1 LFQVVIFSEIMIYDY
16 KKYKPSLGKKVF
28 IAPSAD
34 IIGNVSIG
42 DDCSIWFNVTIRGDV
57 HYIKIGEETNIQDNS
72 ILHVTN
78 GKFPLNIGNRVT
90 VAHGVALH
98 GCTINDQ
105 TLVGIG
111 AIVLD
116 DVEVG
121 EKSIIAAGS
130 LLREGKKFPGSSLI
144 AGSPARVIR
153 SLEKEEIEKNLQYA
167 RNYID
172 YKNSYLNKY
181 DFQKIKEID
190 RE

>member
-1 LFQVVIFSEIMIYDY
+1 MIFTY
-16 KKYKPSLGKKVF
+16 KNYKPVLGKNVF
-28 IAPSAD
+28 VAPSAD

-57 HYIKIGEETNIQDNS
+57 HYIKIGDETNIQDNS

-78 GKFPLNIGNRVT
+78 GRFPLTIGNRVT

-105 TLVGIG
+105 TLVGMG

-121 EKSIIAAGS
+121 EKAIIAAGS
-130 LLREGKKFPGSSLI
+130 LLREGIKFPGASLI

-153 SLEKEEIEKNLQYA
+153 PLKQDELKKILQYA

-172 YKNSYLNKY
+172 YKNSYLNKNN
-181 DFQKIKEID
+181 FQTIKEID

>member
-1 LFQVVIFSEIMIYDY
+1 MIYSY
-16 KKYKPSLGKKVF
+16 KKYKPVLGKKIF

-42 DDCSIWFNVTIRGDV
+42 NECGIWFNVTIRGDV
-57 HYIKIGEETNIQDNS
+57 NYIKIGDETNIQDNS

-90 VAHGVALH
+90 VAHGVTLH
-98 GCTINDQ
+98 GCTINDL
-105 TLVGIG
+105 TLVGMG

-116 DVEVG
+116 DVVVG
-121 EKSIIAAGS
+121 EKSLIAAGS
-130 LLREGKKFPGSSLI
+130 LLREGNEFPGSSLI

-153 SLEKEEIEKNLQYA
+153 PLKKKELEKNLQYA

-172 YKNSYLNKY
+172 YKNIYLNKNY
-181 DFQKIKEID
+181 FKMIKEID
-190 RE
+190 LE

>member
-1 LFQVVIFSEIMIYDY
+1 MIYRY
-16 KKYKPSLGKKVF
+16 QKYKPVFGKNVF
-28 IAPSAD
+28 VAPSAE

-42 DDCSIWFNVTIRGDV
+42 NDCGIWFNVTIRGDV
-57 HYIKIGEETNIQDNS
+57 HYIRIGDETNIQDNS
-72 ILHVTN
+72 VLHVTN
-78 GKFPLNIGNRVT
+78 GRFPLTIGKQVT

-130 LLREGKKFPGSSLI
+130 LLREGKKFPGASLI
-144 AGSPARVIR
+144 AGSPAKVIR
-153 SLEKEEIEKNLQYA
+153 PLKKEELEKNLQYA
-167 RNYID
+167 RNYIG
-172 YKNSYLNKY
+172 YKNEYLRNFNKL
-181 DFQKIKEID
+181 
-190 RE
+190 

>member
-1 LFQVVIFSEIMIYDY
+1 MIYQYKDY
-16 KKYKPSLGKKVF
+16 KPKLGKNVF

-34 IIGNVSIG
+34 VIGNVSVG
-42 DDCSIWFNVTIRGDV
+42 NDCGIWFNVTIRGDV
-57 HYIKIGEETNIQDNS
+57 HYIKIGDETNIQDNS

-116 DVEVG
+116 NVEVG

-130 LLREGKKFPGSSLI
+130 LLREGKKFPAQSLI
-144 AGSPARVIR
+144 AGFPARVIR
-153 SLEKEEIEKNLQYA
+153 PLEFDEIKKNLQYA
-167 RNYID
+167 KNYVD
-172 YKNSYLNKY
+172 YKNEYLRNFNK
-181 DFQKIKEID
+181 I
-190 RE
+190 

>member
-1 LFQVVIFSEIMIYDY
+1 MIY
-16 KKYKPSLGKKVF
+16 KYKDYNPIFGKDVF
-28 IAPSAD
+28 VAPSAD

-42 DDCSIWFNVTIRGDV
+42 TNCSIWFNVTIRGDV
-57 HYIKIGEETNIQDNS
+57 HYIKIGDETNIQDNS

-78 GKFPLNIGNRVT
+78 GKFPLNIGSRVT
-90 VAHGVALH
+90 IAHGVKLH
-98 GCTINDQ
+98 GCTIHDQ

-121 EKSIIAAGS
+121 EKSIVAAGS
-130 LLREGKKFPGSSLI
+130 LLREGLIFPRSSLI

-153 SLEKEEIEKNLQYA
+153 PLRKEEIEKNLQYS

-181 DFQKIKEID
+181 NFQTIKEIE

>member
-1 LFQVVIFSEIMIYDY
+1 MIYNY
-16 KKYKPSLGKKVF
+16 KNYYPILGNDVF
-28 IAPSAD
+28 VAPSAD

-42 DDCSIWFNVTIRGDV
+42 DNCSIWFNVTIRGDV
-57 HYIKIGEETNIQDNS
+57 HFIKIGDETNIQDNS

-111 AIVLD
+111 AIILD

-121 EKSIIAAGS
+121 ENSIVAAGS
-130 LLREGKKFPGSSLI
+130 LLREGHKFPGSNLI
-144 AGSPARVIR
+144 AGSTARVIR
-153 SLEKEEIEKNLQYA
+153 SLKKEEIEKNLQYA
-167 RNYID
+167 RNYMD
-172 YKNSYLNKY
+172 YKNEYLVNFNK
-181 DFQKIKEID
+181 I
-190 RE
+190 

>member
-1 LFQVVIFSEIMIYDY
+1 MIF
-16 KKYKPSLGKKVF
+16 KYKEYKPRLGNNVF
-28 IAPSAD
+28 VAPSAD

-42 DDCSIWFNVTIRGDV
+42 DNCSVWFNVTIRGDV
-57 HYIKIGEETNIQDNS
+57 HYIKIGDDTNIQDNS

-98 GCTINDQ
+98 GCTIHDQ

-121 EKSIIAAGS
+121 KNSIIAAGS
-130 LLREGKKFPGSSLI
+130 LLREGTIFPGSSLI
-144 AGSPARVIR
+144 AGSPARIVR
-153 SLEKEEIEKNLQYA
+153 PLEKEEIKKNLQYA

-172 YKNSYLNKY
+172 YKNSYLNKNN
-181 DFQKIKEID
+181 FQTIKEID

>member
-1 LFQVVIFSEIMIYDY
+1 MIY
-16 KKYKPSLGKKVF
+16 KYKNYKPVLGNNIF

-42 DDCSIWFNVTIRGDV
+42 DDSSIWFNVTIRGDV
-57 HYIKIGEETNIQDNS
+57 HYIKIGEGTNIQDNS
-72 ILHVTN
+72 VLHVTN
-78 GKFPLNIGNRVT
+78 SRYPLNIGNRVT

-105 TLVGIG
+105 TLVGMG

-121 EKSIIAAGS
+121 EKAIIAAGS
-130 LLREGKKFPGSSLI
+130 LLREGHKYPGSSLI

-153 SLEKEEIEKNLQYA
+153 PLKEEELEKNLHYA

-172 YKNSYLNKY
+172 YKNEYLRNFNK
-181 DFQKIKEID
+181 I
-190 RE
+190 

>member
-1 LFQVVIFSEIMIYDY
+1 MIYRY
-16 KKYKPSLGKKVF
+16 KKFKPIIGQNVF
-28 IAPSAD
+28 VAPSAE
-34 IIGNVSIG
+34 IIGNVSVG

-57 HYIKIGEETNIQDNS
+57 HYINIGDETNIQDNS

-78 GKFPLNIGNRVT
+78 GKYPLNIGNQVT
-90 VAHGVALH
+90 IAHGVTLH

-111 AIVLD
+111 SIILD

-130 LLREGKKFPGSSLI
+130 LLREGKKFPAASLI
-144 AGSPARVIR
+144 AGFPARIIR
-153 SLEKEEIEKNLQYA
+153 PLRTEEIEKNLQYS

-172 YKNSYLNKY
+172 YKNEYLRNFNKL
-181 DFQKIKEID
+181 
-190 RE
+190 